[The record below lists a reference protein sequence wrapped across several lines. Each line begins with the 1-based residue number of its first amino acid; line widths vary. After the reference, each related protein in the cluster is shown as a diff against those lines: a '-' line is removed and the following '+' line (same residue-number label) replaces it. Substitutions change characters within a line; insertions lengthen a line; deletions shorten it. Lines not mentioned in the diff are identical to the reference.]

1 MSNSSNLEDWT
12 ESPLFMCIMFDC
24 ITSVSNICP
33 TSVDSIDSIN
43 CCISCES
50 IPHHPSEEI
59 PNYVPMQVPGF
70 DTSMFSKKIHCIL
83 SAPNANLILCPD
95 TVKISGVLLLG
106 DGHSVS
112 LIIVL
117 HSHFS
122 TTANIGSS
130 TIRNILKIHLL
141 RLPWLYEN
149 SINVTINNIK
159 TLFHCS
165 FNSIQHIL
173 QVRVLP
179 SH

>member
-1 MSNSSNLEDWT
+1 
-12 ESPLFMCIMFDC
+12 MCIMFDC
-24 ITSVSNICP
+24 ITFVWNICP
-33 TSVDSIDSIN
+33 TSVDSIDFIN

-50 IPHHPSEEI
+50 IPHLLSEEI
-59 PNYVPMQVPGF
+59 PNYVPMQVPGL
-70 DTSMFSKKIHCIL
+70 DTSMLSKKIHCIL

-95 TVKISGVLLLG
+95 TVMISGVF
-106 DGHSVS
+106 HSVS

-122 TTANIGSS
+122 TNANIGSS

-165 FNSIQHIL
+165 FNSIEHIL
-173 QVRVLP
+173 QVRPPFSLITLRP
-179 SH
+179 GSLRTNC